1 MRTRNQEI
9 EWGKTR
15 IETGLGEPRRET
27 LSAGATDV
35 RAETSDVHRT
45 RIEPEARPGE
55 QTQTRAN
62 PAREGKAKPVATRDR
77 LGARRIQT
85 EKSDRSFCARV
96 EQGA

>member
-1 MRTRNQEI
+1 VNR
-9 EWGKTR
+9 
-15 IETGLGEPRRET
+15 GERLYAP
-27 LSAGATDV
+27 AFTDV

-45 RIEPEARPGE
+45 GIEPEARPGE

-62 PAREGKAKPVATRDR
+62 PAREGKAKPVAARDR
-77 LGARRIQT
+77 LRWLRLAKRLYARRIQT